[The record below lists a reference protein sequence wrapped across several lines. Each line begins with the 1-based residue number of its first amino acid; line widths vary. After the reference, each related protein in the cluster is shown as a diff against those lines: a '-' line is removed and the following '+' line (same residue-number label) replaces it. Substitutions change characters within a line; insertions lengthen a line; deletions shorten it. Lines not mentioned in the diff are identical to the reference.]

1 MSNDDDTTH
10 ELSLLIDFIQSIQ
23 RPGYERSPSVEHPTE
38 SLQDHSIPPARSGE
52 TILMPLAVEGLL
64 SLLET
69 SRISMRT
76 PPQTWLPESL
86 STRFLERFVTAS
98 MNEGNRYKQVLS
110 ENGEESLQ
118 TTQFSSKSALNTECP
133 IFYTDF
139 EEGQT
144 VTKLPCNHCF
154 VPEAIERWV
163 RDEKAECP
171 VCREK
176 LPSKEVRSLDNE
188 DTEDDMPELVEVTT
202 HFRDPEEEQLELAIL
217 ASMDNLE
224 SNL

>member
-1 MSNDDDTTH
+1 MDSRENDTTH
-10 ELSLLIDFIQSIQ
+10 ELALLIDFIQSVQI
-23 RPGYERSPSVEHPTE
+23 PGYERSPPVLQSEDEVQNSVV
-38 SLQDHSIPPARSGE
+38 PPMSSGE
-52 TILMPLAVEGLL
+52 TILMPLAVQGLL

-69 SRISMRT
+69 SRSSRMERAVV
-76 PPQTWLPESL
+76 PESL
-86 STRFLERFVTAS
+86 STRFLERFVFAS
-98 MNEGNRYKQVLS
+98 LNEGNRYKQVLS
-110 ENGEESLQ
+110 ENGEKTLQ

-133 IFYTDF
+133 IFCTDF

-154 VPEAIERWV
+154 VPEAIERWL

-176 LPSKEVRSLDNE
+176 LPSKEVRTLDDE
-188 DTEDDMPELVEVTT
+188 DTEDDMPELVEVTD

-217 ASMDNLE
+217 ASMDNLTP
-224 SNL
+224 NL

>member
-1 MSNDDDTTH
+1 MTTRENDTTH
-10 ELSLLIDFIQSIQ
+10 ELGLLIDFIQSVQIH
-23 RPGYERSPSVEHPTE
+23 RCERSPPVLQSEDEVQNSVV
-38 SLQDHSIPPARSGE
+38 PPMSSGE
-52 TILMPLAVEGLL
+52 TILMPLAVQGLL

-69 SRISMRT
+69 SRSSRMQ
-76 PPQTWLPESL
+76 PQTWLPEGL
-86 STRFLERFVTAS
+86 STRFLERLTFAS
-98 MNEGNRYKQVLS
+98 LNDGNHYKQVLS
-110 ENGEESLQ
+110 ENGEKTLQ

-133 IFYTDF
+133 IFCTDF

-154 VPEAIERWV
+154 VPEAIERWL

-188 DTEDDMPELVEVTT
+188 DDDMPELVEVTD
-202 HFRDPEEEQLELAIL
+202 HFRDPDEEQLELAIL
-217 ASMDNLE
+217 ASMDNLTA
-224 SNL
+224 NL